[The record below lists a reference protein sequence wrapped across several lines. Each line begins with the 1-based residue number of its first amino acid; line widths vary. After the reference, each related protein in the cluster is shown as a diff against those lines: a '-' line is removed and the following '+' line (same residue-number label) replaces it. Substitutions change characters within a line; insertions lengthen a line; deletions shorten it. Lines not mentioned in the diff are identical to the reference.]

1 MGSSPGAI
9 SSLSGLFGGSTS
21 GTGTPTPSNAAG
33 ASNQYASYPN
43 TPGTVPSSGT
53 LSGSSPTASSY
64 GANSGAYYSAGGDVP
79 GTNSSHIIPTE
90 DPTLTQQF
98 YNMLSGQVG
107 QGLPSFDLST
117 LLPSSGQATT
127 SGALNA
133 PLNST
138 DQALQAFLAG
148 GQTNTPGANQLTQM
162 AQTGNPVDQT
172 PAWQAMIASEQQNT
186 GVNANNLREQ
196 FASGGDLNSSPF
208 GSAMQQFYNQNT
220 MNQNAQLTQAT
231 ATAQENAQNR
241 MLSADQGIQSE
252 AGTFGQ
258 HMQATDQAAIQN
270 MLTEYNYTLPQN
282 NPLMQTM
289 AGSANMQSSTTDQVS
304 TAQQNLNTLL
314 SLL

>member
-1 MGSSPGAI
+1 M
-9 SSLSGLFGGSTS
+9 
-21 GTGTPTPSNAAG
+21 
-33 ASNQYASYPN
+33 
-43 TPGTVPSSGT
+43 
-53 LSGSSPTASSY
+53 
-64 GANSGAYYSAGGDVP
+64 
-79 GTNSSHIIPTE
+79 

-127 SGALNA
+127 PGALNA

-148 GQTNTPGANQLTQM
+148 GQTNT
-162 AQTGNPVDQT
+162 
-172 PAWQAMIASEQQNT
+172 

-196 FASGGDLNSSPF
+196 FAGTGSLSSSPF
-208 GSAMQQFYNQNT
+208 ATSMQQFYNQNT
-220 MNQNAQLTQAT
+220 ENQNAQLTQAT

-258 HMQATDQAAIQN
+258 QMQATDQAAIQN
-270 MLTEYNYTLPQN
+270 MLTEFNYTLPQN

-289 AGSANMQSSTTDQVS
+289 SGSANMQPSTTG
-304 TAQQNLNTLL
+304 TPTTMQNLTSFLNSL
-314 SLL
+314 SGLF